1 MVQGDH
7 LRVRQILRNL
17 ITNALRHGGDVIRVE
32 LGTSAGTGT
41 ITVIDD
47 GPGVPP
53 ESLDRLFEP
62 YHHGR
67 GDAGQPAS
75 IGLGLTVS
83 RFLARLME
91 GDIRLVPHPDG
102 TAFELSLPAAQG

>member
-1 MVQGDH
+1 MLVQGDH

-17 ITNALRHGGDVIRVE
+17 LSNALRHGGELVKVE
-32 LGTSAGTGT
+32 FGTSAAEGT
-41 ITVIDD
+41 ITIIDD
-47 GPGVPP
+47 GAGVPS
-53 ESLDRLFEP
+53 ESIDRLFEP
-62 YHHGR
+62 YYHGR

-91 GDIRLVPHPDG
+91 GDLDLVPHPDG
-102 TAFELSLPAAQG
+102 TAFQLSLPAN